1 MAPLLPSILLA
12 HLWWDYMFYPALI
25 GTLIVA
31 YTVSIFILLPCY
43 LILIKKNFFN
53 LYSVVGLSF
62 IILFL
67 FSFAFYTYMVSDSN
81 LLIVGGQTLVESE
94 KLKYEGYI
102 RAIKAS
108 LLIGLHGVFGTFI
121 FSIFIW
127 EKNSLVY
134 KNCINNS
141 F

>member
-127 EKNSLVY
+127 DKKIL
-134 KNCINNS
+134 
-141 F
+141 

>member
-43 LILIKKNFFN
+43 LILIKKNFYNF
-53 LYSVVGLSF
+53 YSVVGLSF

-127 EKNSLVY
+127 DKKIL
-134 KNCINNS
+134 
-141 F
+141 